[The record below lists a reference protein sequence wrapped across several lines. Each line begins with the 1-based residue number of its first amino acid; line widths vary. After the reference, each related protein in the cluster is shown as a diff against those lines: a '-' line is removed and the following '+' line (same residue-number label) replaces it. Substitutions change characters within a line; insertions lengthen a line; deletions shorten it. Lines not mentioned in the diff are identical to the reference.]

1 VKVADAV
8 ALAGHEVHVCRY
20 REARTL
26 LRWLGE
32 GRDQDRNGDLRG
44 LRVLDVAGG
53 DGYWAGQTRKRGARA
68 VALDLATSKLHYG
81 RGLANAP
88 ALIEGDALQ
97 LPFADASFDRVMSI
111 CAIEHFD
118 DGEKALDEMTRVLAP
133 GGELVMSADAL
144 TLAEHWPDLFRAHCE
159 RYHVKRTYSHQELT
173 SLLAARGLAVLEY
186 RYQFRSRRAQR
197 MYLGLSAYGGKFGFN
212 AAAPAAPL
220 VAASDRAARGD
231 GGAIVLVRARRQ
243 GPRVGTRP
251 ARGELLTGD
260 SAQGV
265 GFIVDGTSTKACR
278 GRAVDAS
285 SGQPACP
292 GGPGKEQVRSWH
304 LAY

>member
-1 VKVADAV
+1 MARARAVRLIDLPFVKVADAV

-26 LRWLGE
+26 LRWLG
-32 GRDQDRNGDLRG
+32 QDTGGDLRG

-53 DGYWAGQTRKRGARA
+53 DGYWAGQTRRRGARA
-68 VALDLATSKLHYG
+68 VALDLDRAKLS
-81 RGLANAP
+81 RGSQLASSP

-144 TLAEHWPDLFRAHCE
+144 TLAEHWPNLFRAHCE

-243 GPRVGTRP
+243 GPRGP
-251 ARGELLTGD
+251 ARG
-260 SAQGV
+260 Q
-265 GFIVDGTSTKACR
+265 
-278 GRAVDAS
+278 
-285 SGQPACP
+285 P
-292 GGPGKEQVRSWH
+292 GGNC
-304 LAY
+304 

>member
-1 VKVADAV
+1 MRGAGGWARARAVRLIDLPFVKVADAV

-26 LRWLGE
+26 LRWLGDD
-32 GRDQDRNGDLRG
+32 RDGDLRG

-68 VALDLATSKLHYG
+68 VALDLATSKLRYG
-81 RGLANAP
+81 RRLANSP

-118 DGEKALDEMTRVLAP
+118 DGEKALDEMARVLAP
-133 GGELVMSADAL
+133 GGELVMSADSL
-144 TLAEHWPDLFRAHCE
+144 TRAEDWPNLYRAHCE

-173 SLLAARGLAVLEY
+173 ALLAARGLDVTQY

-220 VAASDRAARGD
+220 VAASDRNVRGD
-231 GGAIVLVRARRQ
+231 GGAIVLVHARRQ
-243 GPRVGTRP
+243 GPGRAG
-251 ARGELLTGD
+251 ARGL
-260 SAQGV
+260 
-265 GFIVDGTSTKACR
+265 
-278 GRAVDAS
+278 
-285 SGQPACP
+285 P
-292 GGPGKEQVRSWH
+292 GGNR
-304 LAY
+304 

>member
-1 VKVADAV
+1 MARARAVRLIDLPVVKVADAV

-26 LRWLGE
+26 LRWLGPKH
-32 GRDQDRNGDLRG
+32 GDLRG
-44 LRVLDVAGG
+44 LRVLDVAAG
-53 DGYWAGQTRKRGARA
+53 DGYWAAQARKRGARA
-68 VALDLATSKLHYG
+68 VALDIDKAKLSRG
-81 RGLANAP
+81 RQLSGPP
-88 ALIEGDALQ
+88 ALVRSDALR
-97 LPFADASFDRVMSI
+97 LPFKDASFDRVMSI

-243 GPRVGTRP
+243 GRAGAGTRP
-251 ARGELLTGD
+251 ARG
-260 SAQGV
+260 
-265 GFIVDGTSTKACR
+265 GTANR
-278 GRAVDAS
+278 
-285 SGQPACP
+285 
-292 GGPGKEQVRSWH
+292 
-304 LAY
+304 